1 LRRFILTFLILLSA
15 VPCASVSGAIGFE
28 AAVVLARQSVPA
40 QVLLAVRE
48 RTRNGVWVYECDF
61 ANVPPSSL
69 TTATLERETG
79 TLLGVDAVPI
89 HPDDFAVTQQSLQR
103 LRYARTDF
111 AAAIVSAGAE
121 SGRTDVERIELL
133 YEAGVL
139 AYRVSYFDDPAMVE
153 IDSITGGAIPAL
165 LPGFGNEPTV
175 TVAEMAGAIAHAEWV
190 AGEQWRA
197 IEAAA
202 VQRFDGVTVKVL
214 LANRISGQLMRPEVV
229 QGFLI
234 PSGAFVALGEQVSRA
249 AAVSLASPVVCD
261 AISALGVV
269 QEASPRLGA
278 NALSL
283 EPVIGGGYRWY
294 ARIVSAGELERDAVV
309 DATAD
314 AAAKSARFVEPRDLP
329 IGDLSRDGR
338 VDASDLAILLGAWG
352 VYNPILDVNE
362 SGLVDAGDLAAV
374 LSAWTY

>member
-1 LRRFILTFLILLSA
+1 
-15 VPCASVSGAIGFE
+15 
-28 AAVVLARQSVPA
+28 
-40 QVLLAVRE
+40 
-48 RTRNGVWVYECDF
+48 
-61 ANVPPSSL
+61 
-69 TTATLERETG
+69 
-79 TLLGVDAVPI
+79 
-89 HPDDFAVTQQSLQR
+89 
-103 LRYARTDF
+103 
-111 AAAIVSAGAE
+111 
-121 SGRTDVERIELL
+121 
-133 YEAGVL
+133 
-139 AYRVSYFDDPAMVE
+139 
-153 IDSITGGAIPAL
+153 
-165 LPGFGNEPTV
+165 
-175 TVAEMAGAIAHAEWV
+175 
-190 AGEQWRA
+190 
-197 IEAAA
+197 

-214 LANRISGQLMRPEVV
+214 LANRVSGQLMRPEVV

-283 EPVIGGGYRWY
+283 EPVIGGGYRWC
-294 ARIVSAGELERDAVV
+294 ARIVSEGELERDAVV

-314 AAAKSARFVEPRDLP
+314 AAVKSARFVEPRDLP
-329 IGDLSRDGR
+329 TGDLSRDGR